1 MTGNAGA
8 KLLWDAHQA
17 ACHIGRITAGQ
28 SFDDYLANDLLRWA
42 VERQFMII
50 GEALS
55 VLRRI
60 DSTQAGRVP
69 DLPQIVAFRNV
80 LVHGYTGVD
89 DRLVWGMIEREL
101 TKLTATLANLLATA
115 PDQP

>member
-1 MTGNAGA
+1 VGRASGSLPHWPDN
-8 KLLWDAHQA
+8 LRPEFRRLP
-17 ACHIGRITAGQ
+17 CH
-28 SFDDYLANDLLRWA
+28 DLLRWA